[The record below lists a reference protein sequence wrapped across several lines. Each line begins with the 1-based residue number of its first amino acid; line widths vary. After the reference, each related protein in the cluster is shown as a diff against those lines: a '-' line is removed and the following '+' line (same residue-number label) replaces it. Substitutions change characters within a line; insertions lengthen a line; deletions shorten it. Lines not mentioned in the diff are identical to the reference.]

1 MASVA
6 RHIRKKATAPLR
18 PVRLGKLDPVIEQ
31 RAGGVIHI
39 RAAQELGPYH
49 DKLSQPLEHWAK
61 IAPDRLFL
69 AQRDAKGEW
78 RKLSYSQV
86 LSSVQRIGAALLRR
100 GLSADRPIVVLSG
113 NDIEHALLGLAAMYV
128 GIPYA
133 PISAAYSLMSS
144 DFGKLRTIIN
154 LLTPGLV
161 FANDGG
167 PFARAIYETIPDDI
181 ELVVA
186 RNPLGD
192 RKTTLFADLLGAEDA
207 AGVAAAHAKVTPD
220 SIAKFLFTSGSTG
233 NPKAVIN
240 THRMLCSNQ
249 AMLASGFTFVADEPP
264 VVVDWLPWSHT
275 FGSNH
280 NFNMVLTY
288 GGSLYI
294 DDGNPT
300 PPGVPKTARN
310 LREIAPT
317 IYFNVPKGYEALI
330 PHFHADEV
338 LRRNFFSRLKVLFY
352 AGAGLNETTWDELT
366 RLAVETTGERIIFL
380 SSLGSTETAPLALAC
395 SWDFDRPGNI
405 GLPAPGVELKLVPN
419 DGKLEA
425 RLRGPHIT
433 PGYWRQDELTRDAF
447 DEEGFYK
454 IGDALKFVDPDD
466 PGQGLLFDGRIAEDF
481 KLSTG
486 TWVSVGPL
494 RARFVDHFAPYVRD
508 AVFAGA
514 DRDDIAALIFPDVEA
529 CRKLGGLASDAP
541 PSAIIEAPAVRAK
554 FAELL
559 TKLAAASPGSSTR
572 VERLLLMADPPS
584 MDKGEM
590 TDKGSINQRAV
601 LKNRATLV
609 DELYAVPLSSW
620 VIAAEG
626 KR

>member
-78 RKLSYSQV
+78 RKLTYSQV
-86 LSSVQRIGAALLRR
+86 LSSVKRIGAALLRR
-100 GLSADRPIVVLSG
+100 GLSADKPIVVLSG

-167 PFARAIYETIPDDI
+167 PFARAIYETVPDDI

-192 RKTTLFADLLGAEDA
+192 RKTTLFADLVGAEDP

-294 DDGNPT
+294 DDG
-300 PPGVPKTARN
+300 
-310 LREIAPT
+310 
-317 IYFNVPKGYEALI
+317 
-330 PHFHADEV
+330 
-338 LRRNFFSRLKVLFY
+338 
-352 AGAGLNETTWDELT
+352 
-366 RLAVETTGERIIFL
+366 
-380 SSLGSTETAPLALAC
+380 
-395 SWDFDRPGNI
+395 
-405 GLPAPGVELKLVPN
+405 
-419 DGKLEA
+419 
-425 RLRGPHIT
+425 
-433 PGYWRQDELTRDAF
+433 
-447 DEEGFYK
+447 
-454 IGDALKFVDPDD
+454 
-466 PGQGLLFDGRIAEDF
+466 
-481 KLSTG
+481 
-486 TWVSVGPL
+486 
-494 RARFVDHFAPYVRD
+494 
-508 AVFAGA
+508 
-514 DRDDIAALIFPDVEA
+514 
-529 CRKLGGLASDAP
+529 
-541 PSAIIEAPAVRAK
+541 
-554 FAELL
+554 
-559 TKLAAASPGSSTR
+559 
-572 VERLLLMADPPS
+572 
-584 MDKGEM
+584 
-590 TDKGSINQRAV
+590 
-601 LKNRATLV
+601 
-609 DELYAVPLSSW
+609 
-620 VIAAEG
+620 
-626 KR
+626 